1 MLSLRKS
8 TGTIGAKIA
17 IFRRITIRTVVIL
30 DKNMK
35 IILFGS
41 DNTVAYARIMEFL
54 ATFPDVTVVD
64 GGAVGSGGATSASAS
79 IFDGADMA
87 FSIGGD
93 GTFLRTA
100 HRIGRAGIPILGINA
115 GHLGFLADVQL
126 DEIVEALPA
135 ILAGRYDVET
145 RSLLQLEIPGCPEPY
160 QKYSLNE
167 VAVLKRDLSSMVSVS
182 VYIDGAFLNQYDADG
197 LVIATPTGSTAYA
210 MSAGGPILEPQSDCY
225 AIVPIAPH
233 SLTARPLVIRDSCRL
248 EIEVRSRN
256 ALFLVAA
263 DGNPLPLTT
272 RYRLRLQQADY
283 RISVVRRPESNF
295 YETLRQKLMWGQDP
309 RLVNRQK

>member
-8 TGTIGAKIA
+8 AGASGAKIA
-17 IFRRITIRTVVIL
+17 IFRRTTIRTIIIL
-30 DKNMK
+30 GKNMK

-41 DNTVAYARIMEFL
+41 DNTMAYARIMEFL
-54 ATFPDVTVVD
+54 ATLSDVTVVD
-64 GGAVGSGGATSASAS
+64 GGALGAECKGDSQTAS
-79 IFDGADMA
+79 FDGVDMA
-87 FSIGGD
+87 FSVGGD

-100 HRIGRAGIPILGINA
+100 RRIGCSGIPILGINA

-135 ILAGRYDVET
+135 VVAGRYDVET
-145 RSLLQLEIPGCPEPY
+145 RSLLQLEIPGFQQPY

-182 VYIDGAFLNQYDADG
+182 VYVDGAFLNQYDADG
-197 LVIATPTGSTAYA
+197 LVVATPTGSTAYA

-248 EIEVRSRN
+248 EIEVLSRN
-256 ALFLVAA
+256 GLFLVAA

-272 RYRLRLQQADY
+272 RYHLCIRRADY

-295 YETLRQKLMWGQDP
+295 YETLRQKLMWGRDP
-309 RLVNRQK
+309 RLAHRQK